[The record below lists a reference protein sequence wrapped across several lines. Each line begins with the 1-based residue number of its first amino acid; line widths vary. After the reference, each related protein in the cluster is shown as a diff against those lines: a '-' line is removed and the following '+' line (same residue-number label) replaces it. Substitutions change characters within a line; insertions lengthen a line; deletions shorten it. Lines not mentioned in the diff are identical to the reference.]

1 MYKSQFKKN
10 DPYDWFCGP
19 GPHMLFT
26 IVKFTSV
33 QIPNSMYKYLSYDGQ
48 RIVMEV
54 VIVQAE
60 KTETV

>member
-1 MYKSQFKKN
+1 
-10 DPYDWFCGP
+10 
-19 GPHMLFT
+19 MLFT

>member
-1 MYKSQFKKN
+1 
-10 DPYDWFCGP
+10 
-19 GPHMLFT
+19 MLFT

-60 KTETV
+60 KTERIWSVLQHCSLFS